1 MPTDVAT
8 RHAQLTRP
16 SGLGAVG
23 WLLPVLML
31 VPAVLLSTVAVRE
44 LDHLYRQ
51 NAGVVRAEQLLP
63 YPLVLRYGDV
73 GHDDPVSA
81 AHLEEVRRRWD
92 TAARGAAGGGAAL
105 AWRERDGRTVVVTV
119 LVDDRPRAAARAV
132 RAAAAPPRQSV
143 RRWLEG
149 DRVAVLLAVGPPPT
163 GQGAP
168 GRRVLRRDSEALGT
182 ERAVAVRRTVTL
194 LRAASVTAGA
204 VLPVVAVAA
213 LLAAAVVVVAVVGL
227 PVLLVWSWAARILQ
241 RGRATPLER
250 ARVRNAR
257 ARSVRPVP
265 LPSGAELVV
274 LPGWRR
280 PGRVGWLRAVPL
292 AVVALP
298 AGTRS
303 LWPESLVWAGV
314 LALLV
319 VLSMSWA
326 DGSIAARWL
335 RRALYLVVLLGL
347 SYALFGWPA
356 APTSAREVRG
366 VLVAVAVLTAILALD
381 RRRALSHRV
390 GAGILGLRW
399 LLFLVGFVVV
409 AAASVALF
417 LGSNGALDAR
427 TQVRAKALA
436 FVGLLLLPLVAR
448 RLRAARDLALRS
460 RLRRVGAPEVLYLRS
475 FDDDRLRVRSTRRA
489 REGFERWFPWPYER
503 FEDVLLRGFA
513 RVGPVVAIA
522 RPGTEQT
529 ELGAS
534 RDLVI
539 GADWVA
545 AVEHEMDTARF
556 ITVVLG
562 RGAGLH
568 TELLRLAERQRLDR
582 VCIVVPPVSPADVA
596 ERLAAGTRA
605 LGGETGWGDVAG
617 DAIEDRGEVVALLG
631 MGDRRIVA
639 VAARRATAA
648 TYLALAAT
656 VATLLEETGDGP
668 GGHATSPSGT
678 ASTTAGEGAG
688 P

>member
-1 MPTDVAT
+1 MPTDVATT

-31 VPAVLLSTVAVRE
+31 VPALLLSTVAVRE
-44 LDHLYRQ
+44 LDRLYQQ
-51 NAGVVRAEQLLP
+51 NAGVARAEQLLP
-63 YPLVLRYGDV
+63 YQLVLRYGDV
-73 GHDDPVSA
+73 GHDDPVST
-81 AHLEEVRRRWD
+81 AHLEETRRRWD
-92 TAARGAAGGGAAL
+92 IAARGAADGAAGV
-105 AWRERDGRTVVVTV
+105 AWRERDGRIVVVTV

-132 RAAAAPPRQSV
+132 RAAATPREAV
-143 RRWLEG
+143 RSWLEG
-149 DRVAVLLAVGPPPT
+149 DRVAVLLAVGPPRA
-163 GQGAP
+163 GQGVA
-168 GRRVLRRDSEALGT
+168 GQQGLRQDTEALVA
-182 ERAVAVRRTVTL
+182 ERVDAVHRTVTL
-194 LRAASVTAGA
+194 LRAASVTAAA
-204 VLPVVAVAA
+204 VLPVVAVVVV
-213 LLAAAVVVVAVVGL
+213 LAAAVVVVAILGL
-227 PVLLVWSWAARILQ
+227 PLLLVLSWAARL
-241 RGRATPLER
+241 RRRKLATQLAR
-250 ARVRNAR
+250 ARVGNAR
-257 ARSVRPVP
+257 ARAVKPVP

-274 LPGWRR
+274 LPRWRR

-303 LWPESLVWAGV
+303 LWPESLMWAGV
-314 LALLV
+314 LALIV

-335 RRALYLVVLLGL
+335 RRVLYLVVVLGL

-356 APTSAREVRG
+356 APTGDREVRG
-366 VLVAVAVLTAILALD
+366 VLAGVALLTAILAVD
-381 RRRALSHRV
+381 RRRALSHWE
-390 GAGILGLRW
+390 GAGVLGLRW
-399 LLFLVGFVVV
+399 LLFLLGFVVV

-417 LGSNGALDAR
+417 LGSNGALDTRA
-427 TQVRAKALA
+427 QLRAKALA

-448 RLRAARDLALRS
+448 RLRAARELALRS

-489 REGFERWFPWPYER
+489 REGLERWFPWPYER

-539 GADWVA
+539 GTDWVA

-568 TELLRLAERQRLDR
+568 TELLTLAERQRLDR

-605 LGGETGWGDVAG
+605 LGRETGWGDVAG
-617 DAIEDRGEVVALLG
+617 DAIEGRGEVVGLVGL
-631 MGDRRIVA
+631 GDRRIVA
-639 VAARRATAA
+639 VAPRRATAA

-656 VATLLEETGDGP
+656 VATLLEEDRDVP
-668 GGHATSPSGT
+668 
-678 ASTTAGEGAG
+678 AGEGAE